1 MTDLLRQAVEQV
13 EQLPEEAQNDIAA
26 KMIALADDIKWARL
40 LSHPKTAD
48 LLDMLSAEGDAED
61 EAGLT
66 RPLSESYE

>member
-13 EQLPEEAQNDIAA
+13 EQLPDEAQNDIAA
-26 KMIALADDIKWARL
+26 KMIALADEIKWERL
-40 LSHPKTAD
+40 LNHPKTAD

>member
-13 EQLPEEAQNDIAA
+13 EQLPDDAQNDIAA
-26 KMIALADDIKWARL
+26 KMIALADEIKWTRL

-48 LLDMLSAEGDAED
+48 LLDMLSAEGDVED